1 LKKFNKYLLLVS
13 AATTSSCT
21 KLAPPPGLVSDPSA
35 FSTRAAPP
43 DGIIKIIQFKTPSI
57 IDSSKLVGNELVINE
72 RAKAKLLEEQSRVEL
87 ELKKQFPTSKILF
100 RYRMNFN
107 GFAVA
112 ISKMD
117 VESLKKMNDV
127 VAIHSSAMISKPKA
141 LEIKQA
147 ELWLQNAVV
156 EASSTGWIGATK
168 LNKSGITGK
177 GIRVGVIDTGLDY
190 THKMFGGKGDP
201 EDFAKNDPQIIEPGS
216 FPTEKVLGGID
227 LSGDQWLKK
236 GDLELPQPDLDPL
249 DAGDHGTHVAGS
261 IAGVGDDVNTYS
273 GVAPEASLYAIK
285 VFPKDGGTTD
295 EIVMAAL
302 EYASDPNGDLNP
314 SDRLDVVNLSLGS
327 EFGLPVERAYPSALK
342 VLEKAGVAVIM
353 AAGNSGN
360 TPYIVGAPS
369 SLYEGQLSVAASIDN
384 AQVNWLFPSGS
395 AVLVGGKEASFEVR
409 WAPTCDVPEAFLG
422 KGGNLVHIGLADKD
436 LTSEEASRLSGNIA
450 LIDRG
455 AVSFQEKVNRAIKA
469 NAKGVVIINK
479 DDSEP
484 MSPSVSDLPKEF
496 PIVMI
501 ALKDGLA
508 IKEALKTQSVD
519 FKFNNGKATQRAE
532 LIDQIAG
539 FSSRGPR
546 LGDGLIKPQISA
558 PGQNILSANAGKGTA
573 GIRMSGTSMASPHMA
588 GAMALLKQV
597 LPNATIAELN
607 TRLMNN
613 AEIMI
618 QKNANGKNVF
628 IDIARQG
635 AGRVKIPDAIAS
647 TTLVT
652 PNALSLGFVDKNDS
666 KALTRKLVVE
676 NKSSSD
682 QTYNVALATEDKV
695 KASIPSTVFVKAHA
709 KTEIPLKF
717 EYLGEGPEEID
728 GFIILTDR
736 EGTTKVASVPFLG
749 NLRDDIELSARYNA
763 FKKETKIG
771 NKSSRDIELLTGFK
785 LLGQNH
791 SSPKA
796 LDSGLENPCDLNAAA
811 SRLREIEGK
820 KVLEIMIS
828 VKKRHDA
835 NVVCEPSVQLDLD
848 ANGVTDIEAVLTT
861 SLANYAPVPALEH
874 VPGTV
879 LLDFA
884 KAKEIALFNQQEAK
898 KEAPK
903 LKDPVDAIIDFVPS
917 PLYAVSSLQLITI
930 PVEALGPNSGKTARV
945 KVAMQAFGDEFL
957 KDAWS
962 DIDLEQASTESSLQ
976 LLKAGTQIN
985 LKKSKASDI
994 VFAPG
999 AKIERGLVPGRFAE
1013 IILLN

>member
-1 LKKFNKYLLLVS
+1 MKKFNKYLLLVS

-21 KLAPPPGLVSDPSA
+21 QLVTPPGLVSGPSA
-35 FSTRAAPP
+35 FSTRGAPP

-57 IDSSKLVGNELVINE
+57 IDSSNLVGNELIVNE

-87 ELKKQFPTSKILF
+87 ELKKQFPTSQILF

-117 VESLKKMNDV
+117 VESLKKMKDV
-127 VAIHSSAMISKPKA
+127 VAIHSSAMISRPQGIEK
-141 LEIKQA
+141 KQA

-201 EDFAKNDPQIIEPGS
+201 EDFAKNDPLIIEPGS

-261 IAGVGDDVNTYS
+261 IAGVGDDINTYS
-273 GVAPEASLYAIK
+273 GVAPDASLFAIK

-295 EIVMAAL
+295 EIVLAGL

-369 SLYEGQLSVAASIDN
+369 SLFEGQLSVAASIDN
-384 AQVNWLFPSGS
+384 DQVNWLFPSGS
-395 AVLVGGKEASFEVR
+395 AVLGGKEASFEVR

-422 KGGNLVHIGLADKD
+422 KGGSLVHIGLADKD
-436 LTSEEASRLSGNIA
+436 LTPEEASRLAGNIA

-455 AVSFQEKVNRAIKA
+455 AVSFQEKVNRAMKA

-479 DDSEP
+479 DNSEP
-484 MSPSVSDLPKEF
+484 MSPSVSEIPKEY

-508 IKEALKTQSVD
+508 IKEALKSQRVD
-519 FKFNNGKATQRAE
+519 FKFNNGKAIQRGE

-558 PGQNILSANAGKGTA
+558 PGQNILSASAGKGTA

-597 LPNATIAELN
+597 LPNATMSELN

-618 QKNANGKNVF
+618 QKNANGKNVL
-628 IDIARQG
+628 IDVARQG

-666 KALTRKLVVE
+666 KALTRKLVIE
-676 NKSSSD
+676 NKSTVD
-682 QTYNVALATEDKV
+682 QTYNLTLFTEDKV
-695 KASIPSTVFVKAHA
+695 KASMPSTVLVKANS
-709 KTEIPLKF
+709 KSEIPLKF

-736 EGTTKVASVPFLG
+736 EGSRKVASVPFLG

-771 NKSSRDIELLTGFK
+771 NKSARDIELLTGFK
-785 LLGQNH
+785 LLGLNH

-811 SRLREIEGK
+811 SRLRILDGK

-848 ANGVTDIEAVLTT
+848 ANGVSDIEAVLTT
-861 SLANYAPVPALEH
+861 SLANYAAAPALEH
-874 VPGTV
+874 VSGTV
-879 LLDFA
+879 LIDFA

-903 LKDPVDAIIDFVPS
+903 PMDPVDAIVDLVPS

-930 PVEALGPNSGKTARV
+930 PLEALGQNLGKSARV
-945 KVAMQAFGDEFL
+945 KIAMQAFGDEFL
-957 KDAWS
+957 KDAWTN
-962 DIDLEQASTESSLQ
+962 IDLEEASTEQASQ
-976 LLKAGTQIN
+976 VLKAGSLIN

-994 VFAPG
+994 VFVPG